1 VELPFEFA
9 LPGSLPPS
17 FIFAGSEVQ
26 ARVLYTI
33 QVVGKQAG
41 LGKDR
46 HIVKSFTVFPAP
58 SPAQLAVRRKMQS
71 GWMNPGG
78 RSRRERRSRAGSLEG
93 MRTSM
98 PRLDS
103 SFSDEARLGLTLSP
117 LLTRS
122 LNCPTSPAFP
132 GRRQSL

>member
-1 VELPFEFA
+1 MELPFEFA
-9 LPGSLPPS
+9 LPESLPPS

-71 GWMNPGG
+71 GWDESWRTISQGKKVQSWIFGG
-78 RSRRERRSRAGSLEG
+78 HAHIHAEVRFLV
-93 MRTSM
+93 
-98 PRLDS
+98 
-103 SFSDEARLGLTLSP
+103 
-117 LLTRS
+117 
-122 LNCPTSPAFP
+122 
-132 GRRQSL
+132 Q